1 MNVRLDEIM
10 DELKKSGKKI
20 DNLTGLLEKAN
31 DRADKAL
38 LESKMHQKE
47 NIELKK
53 MNLMNSMAFGPSK
66 SQKGIEK
73 KKPVR
78 GRHDDK
84 DDFDGTSQSLAPAE
98 EPAEQPREEKAPK
111 ESRERPGRKGM
122 VYNKSVVGTP
132 IIHKSDYSRLPPGA
146 VVISSKFKVVR
157 DVISRIEE
165 HHFEV
170 LKVKY
175 ADGHIRSVYLP
186 IPGEAGA
193 ELYDEVVPGRWLP
206 RQTAK
211 PGTVWPI
218 WTG

>member
-1 MNVRLDEIM
+1 MIR
-10 DELKKSGKKI
+10 
-20 DNLTGLLEKAN
+20 T
-31 DRADKAL
+31 
-38 LESKMHQKE
+38 
-47 NIELKK
+47 
-53 MNLMNSMAFGPSK
+53 
-66 SQKGIEK
+66 
-73 KKPVR
+73 
-78 GRHDDK
+78 
-84 DDFDGTSQSLAPAE
+84 T

-193 ELYDEVVPGRWLP
+193 ELYDEVVPGTHITASLLSYLLFNRFQMATPANREARNRLADMDWLTSP
-206 RQTAK
+206 QNLLNWADKGADTAQQADTRTEE
-211 PGTVWPI
+211 GRTVRRRKRKCGRDLAALPYR
-218 WTG
+218 